1 MVIHPDYRAAADEIM
16 EVLWKIMPAD
26 ECTLEE
32 ALVGLCQEVDKL
44 RRDGDWDS
52 ANECCE
58 TGRRMVRQ
66 LCDSTSVVTSRFGEG
81 FILMQLGTIC
91 LTCQK
96 LEPTVECFR
105 QAMIQ
110 FQSCNR
116 RRSQSVAWMAI
127 GQTHWLTEEWEKAMN
142 AFQQSLNLLKS
153 LRPTD
158 HTTIEFKERVE
169 KKLEQAQSAFFAS
182 IANKGRPPIG
192 RQPSISHTPIPRP
205 IPIVGTI
212 AAGTGLDAQQDIEG
226 YLQLSPEYAHDA
238 DFAVRVQGHSMI
250 EDGVLERD
258 LALIREQPIVE
269 NGTTAAV
276 LILSEGQAE
285 VEGTLK
291 HYYKESDHHRLEPRN
306 ASEPTIVVIPVQADV
321 DRITAHYRQQGKQI
335 LVRVGEARVL
345 GKLVGIFREVD

>member
-1 MVIHPDYRAAADEIM
+1 
-16 EVLWKIMPAD
+16 
-26 ECTLEE
+26 
-32 ALVGLCQEVDKL
+32 
-44 RRDGDWDS
+44 
-52 ANECCE
+52 
-58 TGRRMVRQ
+58 MVRQ
-66 LCDSTSVVTSRFGEG
+66 LCDSTSAVTSRFGEG

-105 QAMIQ
+105 QAMVQ

-127 GQTHWLTEEWEKAMN
+127 GETHLLARDWEKAMN
-142 AFQQSLNLLKS
+142 ALQQSLTSLKS

-158 HTTIEFKERVE
+158 HTTIELKERVE
-169 KKLEQAQSAFFAS
+169 KKLKQAQSAFFTS
-182 IANKGRPPIG
+182 IANTARPPTG
-192 RQPSISHTPIPRP
+192 RQTHTSHTSIPQR

-212 AAGTGLDAQQDIEG
+212 AAGAGLDAQQDIEE
-226 YLQLSPEYAHDA
+226 YLQLSPEHAHDA
-238 DFAVRVQGHSMI
+238 RFAVRVQGHSMI
-250 EDGVLERD
+250 EDNILERD
-258 LALIREQPIVE
+258 LALIREQPAVE

-276 LILSEGQAE
+276 LIFAEGQAE
-285 VEGTLK
+285 AEGTLK

-345 GKLVGIFREVD
+345 GK